1 MSTRLVATTFL
12 VVFFFAGCRP
22 QPASEAGLTGDGAV
36 LYADDFTPE
45 TTGKWQLEGDERG
58 QALLQ
63 DGHLIIEVNEPNTIQ
78 YVALAEQSF
87 SNFALEVDATLLGGS
102 ADSTFGVLFR
112 MTSPEQFY
120 RFDVTGNGLFVVER
134 YDEGGTWT
142 RLSDDW
148 QEASGLQTGAGATN
162 RLGVLAVA
170 GTFSFYANGEL
181 LLQVADGR
189 YSGGNVALASGTFG
203 QPGLRVAF
211 DNLVVR
217 RP

>member
-1 MSTRLVATTFL
+1 MRSWLPAAALLLALVA
-12 VVFFFAGCRP
+12 CRP
-22 QPASEAGLTGDGAV
+22 QPPNEAGLSADGAV

-63 DGHLIIEVNEPNTIQ
+63 DGQLVVEVNEPNTVQ
-78 YVALAEQSF
+78 YVTLAEQTF
-87 SNFALEVDATLLGGS
+87 SNFALEVDATLLAGS
-102 ADSTFGVLFR
+102 ADSSYGLLFR
-112 MTSPEQFY
+112 LTGPEQFY
-120 RFDVTGNGLFVVER
+120 RFDITGSGLFLVER
-134 YDEGGTWT
+134 YDGGGVWT

-148 QEASGLQTGAGATN
+148 QEAAGLQTGAGAVN

-170 GTFSFYANGEL
+170 GTFSFYGNGEL

-189 YSGGNVALASGTFG
+189 YSEGSIALDAGTFG